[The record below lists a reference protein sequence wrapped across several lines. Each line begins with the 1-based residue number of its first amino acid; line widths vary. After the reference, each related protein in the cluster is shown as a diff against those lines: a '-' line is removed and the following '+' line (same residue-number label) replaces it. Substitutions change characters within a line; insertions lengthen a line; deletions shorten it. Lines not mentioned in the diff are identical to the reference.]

1 MWGWIAC
8 LAGIHHWS
16 EWKVADLEQPWK
28 QVRTCTRCRH
38 KSNNFDSV
46 PIRASNHWLN

>member
-1 MWGWIAC
+1 MWGWMAC

-16 EWKVADLEQPWK
+16 EWKIADQEQPWK
-28 QVRTCTRCRH
+28 QVRTCTRCRR

>member
-1 MWGWIAC
+1 MWGDPMWGWMARFV
-8 LAGIHHWS
+8 GIHHWS

-28 QVRTCTRCRH
+28 QVRTC
-38 KSNNFDSV
+38 NFDSV